1 MNIATR
7 VLLELQETT
16 LLAARAARGLFKRP
30 RYIPES
36 IAQMDAI
43 GVGSLTIII
52 LTGFFTG
59 GVLTLQ
65 TYPTLKYYGAQGQ
78 TGYLVAL
85 SLIREL
91 GPVLTALMVTGRVG
105 SAIAAELGSMSVSQQ
120 IDAMRALGTDPV
132 RKLVTPRIIALLITL
147 PLLTVIGDVV
157 GIVGGWSVAG
167 GLYGMSSDMFFSSV
181 RDGIST
187 DDIIG
192 GIIKP
197 MVFMAS
203 TDIEINPT
211 TLPPSYDGQVSEDAA
226 ESTFAEVDDRER
238 AIPAIEFRDV
248 HLSFDERK
256 VLNGLTF
263 KVMKGETKIILGGSG
278 CGKSTTIKLVLGLL
292 KPDSGQILVDGEDI
306 TNYTELEMM
315 RVRKKIGMVFQEG
328 ALFDSLSVYDNVAFR
343 LHEQGVPEEEVE
355 PEVRRMLR
363 FVNLEDAIDK
373 MPIELSGGM
382 RRRVGIARALV
393 GDPKIVMF
401 DEPTAGLDPPTAR
414 TICELAMK
422 LRDLEDVSSIFVTHE
437 MNNLEYLSSEYAV
450 VNDAGDVVFELEGER
465 LCLINTKV
473 LMLRDGQPIFSGT
486 DEALKK
492 AEDPYI
498 QKFLRGH

>member
-1 MNIATR
+1 MATTDLNATR
-7 VLLELQETT
+7 PGE
-16 LLAARAARGLFKRP
+16 
-30 RYIPES
+30 
-36 IAQMDAI
+36 M
-43 GVGSLTIII
+43 
-52 LTGFFTG
+52 
-59 GVLTLQ
+59 
-65 TYPTLKYYGAQGQ
+65 
-78 TGYLVAL
+78 
-85 SLIREL
+85 
-91 GPVLTALMVTGRVG
+91 PVH
-105 SAIAAELGSMSVSQQ
+105 AE
-120 IDAMRALGTDPV
+120 
-132 RKLVTPRIIALLITL
+132 
-147 PLLTVIGDVV
+147 
-157 GIVGGWSVAG
+157 
-167 GLYGMSSDMFFSSV
+167 
-181 RDGIST
+181 
-187 DDIIG
+187 
-192 GIIKP
+192 
-197 MVFMAS
+197 
-203 TDIEINPT
+203 
-211 TLPPSYDGQVSEDAA
+211 GQVSEDAA
-226 ESTFAEVDDRER
+226 DSTVAEVDDRRRE
-238 AIPAIEFRDV
+238 IPAIEFRDV
-248 HLSFDERK
+248 RLAFDDREVLSGLSFK
-256 VLNGLTF
+256 VL
-263 KVMKGETKIILGGSG
+263 KGETKIILGGSG

-292 KPDSGQILVDGEDI
+292 KPDSGQVLVDGEDI
-306 TNYTELEMM
+306 TNYNEQEMM

-437 MNNLEYLSSEYAV
+437 MNNLHYLSSEYAV
-450 VNDAGDVVFELEGER
+450 VNDEGEVVFEKEGER

-473 LMLRDGQPIFSGT
+473 LMLRDGRPIFSGT
-486 DEALKK
+486 DETLNK